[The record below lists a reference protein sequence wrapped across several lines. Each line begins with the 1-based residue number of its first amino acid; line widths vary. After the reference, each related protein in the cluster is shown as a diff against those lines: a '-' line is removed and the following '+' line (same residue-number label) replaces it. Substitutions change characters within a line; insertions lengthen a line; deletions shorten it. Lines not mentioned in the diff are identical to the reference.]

1 MQWSGHCLIILLG
14 GNCRTDISED
24 CQISNMPYFNVEGVE
39 ENCRLDCVMTG
50 NCGNPG
56 GTLLIGG
63 LQACTNVHKR
73 ARMRAHHLSLWWGER
88 EDSKEDAMLM
98 SLTPDLLRY
107 FLPCLSVIY
116 PC

>member
-1 MQWSGHCLIILLG
+1 MHWTLLDYPLG
-14 GNCRTDISED
+14 GEIADIPEYPQNSKL
-24 CQISNMPYFNVEGVE
+24 PYFDVEGVE
-39 ENCRLDCVMTG
+39 ENWRLNTVMTG

-63 LQACTNVHKR
+63 LQACTNVQ
-73 ARMRAHHLSLWWGER
+73 MRAHHLSLWEER

-98 SLTPDLLRY
+98 SLTHDILRY
-107 FLPCLSVIY
+107 FLPCWIY